1 MRAPLLVAAVA
12 ALALLAPA
20 ARSAEA
26 ASVQLMV
33 VGKSRVLRDAGPV
46 KLRSRSVRVAGRRC
60 AVGRATPLSV
70 LAGTRLRLRLKDYGA
85 CGRSPAD
92 AGALYV
98 TQVGPDRRGGA
109 KGWVYKVGNRA
120 GTTGAAD
127 PSGPFGTGRRL
138 RAGQR
143 LLWFWCTQD
152 RGQQCQRTLDARP
165 ERSAVAPGA
174 PLRVTVRGYDDNGRG
189 VPVEG
194 ATVRL
199 GGTEAV
205 TGADGVAVVTA
216 PSAAGAARLT
226 AQRDG
231 RVRAF
236 PRRVVV
242 G

>member
-1 MRAPLLVAAVA
+1 MRALLLAAGL
-12 ALALLAPA
+12 ALALPSTAG
-20 ARSAEA
+20 A

-33 VGKSRVLRDAGPV
+33 VGKSRVLRDAAPV
-46 KLRSRSVRVAGRRC
+46 KLRSRSVRVHGRRC

-70 LAGTRLRLRLKDYGA
+70 LAGTRLRLRLQDYGS

-143 LLWFWCTQD
+143 LLWFWCAQD

-165 ERSAVAPGA
+165 ERSTVAPGA

-189 VPVEG
+189 VPVAG
-194 ATVRL
+194 ALVRL
-199 GGTEAV
+199 GGAEAV
-205 TGADGVAVVTA
+205 TDADGVAVVTA
-216 PSAAGAARLT
+216 PARAGAARLT
-226 AQRDG
+226 AERDG
-231 RVRAF
+231 MVRAF